1 MQVESLH
8 DGEQRKEETSAL
20 LPACCRHGTA
30 LAVRDPGQGTT
41 TTTTTICLPRRRRGR
56 EMAAATAGSGACA
69 QALFGRCRGSGPGL
83 GARGWRR
90 TMGLRR
96 LLLRYY
102 PPGAG
107 LGGVGTAGWLGG
119 ELSVTTAFL
128 ACAPCSCGAQ
138 GSCCRAPVRQ
148 RRAAGVV
155 LVMAACV
162 GEAGVCTSPRSAEA
176 RGVEESKSRGN

>member
-30 LAVRDPGQGTT
+30 LAVRDPGPGT

-83 GARGWRR
+83 GARGSGLAAHDGAEAAAAALLPAGCGAWRR
-90 TMGLRR
+90 GDGWVAGRGAVGNHGLPRVCT
-96 LLLRYY
+96 LLVW
-102 PPGAG
+102 GA
-107 LGGVGTAGWLGG
+107 VGH
-119 ELSVTTAFL
+119 
-128 ACAPCSCGAQ
+128 
-138 GSCCRAPVRQ
+138 
-148 RRAAGVV
+148 RAAAVGLLSASGV
-155 LVMAACV
+155 L
-162 GEAGVCTSPRSAEA
+162 
-176 RGVEESKSRGN
+176 RGWCW